1 MIQLQNDE
9 LRKDILK
16 SVSPLLIMGGPGSGK
31 TTIALFK
38 AKQLIEE
45 TGTLKKNQKV
55 LFLSFARA
63 TISRVEEQAGDLIP
77 EDTKQQIEINTY
89 HGFIWNI
96 LKHHGYLLNS
106 HPIHLLLPH
115 ETGRL
120 LSDVPLN
127 KRAAKMHE
135 LFLAEGL
142 VHFDMFAKLCSQLL
156 YKQCQM
162 P

>member
-55 LFLSFARA
+55 LF
-63 TISRVEEQAGDLIP
+63 
-77 EDTKQQIEINTY
+77 
-89 HGFIWNI
+89 
-96 LKHHGYLLNS
+96 
-106 HPIHLLLPH
+106 
-115 ETGRL
+115 
-120 LSDVPLN
+120 
-127 KRAAKMHE
+127 
-135 LFLAEGL
+135 
-142 VHFDMFAKLCSQLL
+142 
-156 YKQCQM
+156 
-162 P
+162 